1 MLTRINVSG
10 ILAPMTPPDHLT
22 LSVVPDDRR
31 AIALPTQR
39 PSQRQLAELWIN
51 ILTYQAKA
59 GDKSHSLLKGYTQNV
74 GEWLAFLDDRRTEI
88 HDQPGTAH
96 VLEWLGELQKPYRN
110 ERGEQMPPR
119 KAATINRYLTA
130 VRSFYNWT
138 AQTGAYP
145 NIAREAKGPR
155 VTKDGALECLTME
168 QVAELVRL
176 AKGDKLSAKRDYAIL
191 HVLFCTAIR
200 CVSLCEANVG
210 DLDLDTGALV
220 FRNKGT
226 RDKSGR
232 AVLSDSALAAVRD
245 YLNDRSQFEGHAL
258 AADAPL
264 FAGVGNRSLGKRL
277 DERTVNR
284 MVAALMERAGHVKR
298 AEGKIIRPR
307 VFSVHSLRRS
317 AITAVYEQ
325 DGLEVAQILAHH
337 ASPATTTR
345 SYVRAN
351 KAKYLKRS
359 ARTLD
364 LGAML
369 QEAV

>member
-1 MLTRINVSG
+1 MLTRPSNSG
-10 ILAPMTPPDHLT
+10 ILAPMTTSDTLV
-22 LSVVPDDRR
+22 LSVVPDDHH
-31 AIALPTQR
+31 AIALPAQRPTQR
-39 PSQRQLAELWIN
+39 TLAELW
-51 ILTYQAKA
+51 LDVLSYRAKA
-59 GDKSHSLLKGYTQNV
+59 GEVSASLLKGYRQNV
-74 GEWLAFLDDRRTEI
+74 GEWIDYLEANGI
-88 HDQPGTAH
+88 HQPGTAH
-96 VLEWLGELQKPYRN
+96 VMSWLGELQEPYAN
-110 ERGEQMPPR
+110 EKGEKMPPR

-138 AQTGAYP
+138 ATTGAFP

-155 VTKDGALECLTME
+155 VIKDGALECLTMK
-168 QVAELVRL
+168 QVAQLVRL
-176 AKGDKLSAKRDYAIL
+176 AKGDALTAKRDCAI
-191 HVLFCTAIR
+191 VQIIFSTAIR

-226 RDKSGR
+226 TDKSGR
-232 AVLSDSALAAVRD
+232 AVLSDSALADVRD
-245 YLNDRSQFEGHAL
+245 YLNDRAKFEGREL
-258 AADAPL
+258 DKDAPL
-264 FAGVGNRSLGKRL
+264 VASVGNRSLGKRL
-277 DERTVNR
+277 DERTINR
-284 MVAALMERAGHVKR
+284 IVVSLMERAGYVKR

-307 VFSVHSLRRS
+307 IFGVHSLRRS

-345 SYVRAN
+345 SYIRAN
-351 KAKYLKRS
+351 KAKYLQRS
-359 ARTLD
+359 AQTLD

>member
-1 MLTRINVSG
+1 MLTPTSISG
-10 ILAPMTPPDHLT
+10 ILAPMTTPDTLT
-22 LSVVPDDRR
+22 LSLVPDDRH
-31 AIALPTQR
+31 AIALPVQR
-39 PSQRQLAELWIN
+39 PSQRQLAALW
-51 ILTYQAKA
+51 LDVLASFTKA
-59 GDKSHSLLKGYTQNV
+59 GDKSRSLLKGYTQNV
-74 GEWLAFLDDRRTEI
+74 GAWIDFLDRNRDEI
-88 HDQPGTAH
+88 QDKPGTKH
-96 VLEWLGELQKPYRN
+96 VLDWLGELREPYAN
-110 ERGEQMPPR
+110 EKGEKMPPR

-138 AQTGAYP
+138 AQAGAYP

-155 VTKDGALECLTME
+155 VIKDGALECLTMQE
-168 QVAELVRL
+168 VAQLVQL
-176 AKGDKLSAKRDYAIL
+176 AKGDALAAKRDCAI
-191 HVLFCTAIR
+191 VQIIFSTAVR

-210 DLDLDTGALV
+210 DLDLDNGALV

-232 AVLSDSALAAVRD
+232 AVLSQSALADVRD
-245 YLNDRSQFEGHAL
+245 YLKDRAVFEGRELEAN
-258 AADAPL
+258 DPL
-264 FAGVGNRSLGKRL
+264 IASGGNRSLGKRL

-284 MVAALMERAGHVKR
+284 LIGCLMERAGHVKR
-298 AEGKIIRPR
+298 AEGKVIRPR

-345 SYVRAN
+345 SYVRSN
-351 KAKYLKRS
+351 KAKYLQRS

>member
-1 MLTRINVSG
+1 MLTRTSISG
-10 ILAPMTPPDHLT
+10 ILASMTTSDTLV
-22 LSVVPDDRR
+22 LSVVPDDHH
-31 AIALPTQR
+31 AIALPAQR
-39 PSQRQLAELWIN
+39 PSQRQLAALWLN
-51 ILTYQAKA
+51 ILSYQAKA

-74 GEWLAFLDDRRTEI
+74 GEWLDFLDRNRAEI

-96 VLEWLGELQKPYRN
+96 VLAWLGELQEPYEN
-110 ERGEQMPPR
+110 ERGEKMSPR

-138 AQTGAYP
+138 AQTNAYP

-155 VTKDGALECLTME
+155 VIKDGALECLTMQ
-168 QVAELVRL
+168 QVAQLVRL
-176 AKGDKLSAKRDYAIL
+176 AKGDALAAKRDCAI
-191 HVLFCTAIR
+191 VQIIFSTAIR

-210 DLDLDTGALV
+210 DLDLDTGAFV

-232 AVLSDSALAAVRD
+232 AVLSQSALADVRD
-245 YLNDRSQFEGHAL
+245 YLKDRAVFEGREL
-258 AADAPL
+258 ETNDPL
-264 FAGVGNRSLGKRL
+264 IASEGNRSLGKRL
-277 DERTVNR
+277 DERTINR
-284 MVAALMERAGHVKR
+284 LFVCLMERAGYVKR

-307 VFSVHSLRRS
+307 IFGVHSLRRS

-345 SYVRAN
+345 SYVRSN
-351 KAKYLKRS
+351 KAKYLQRS